1 MASQITSWAN
11 PQLQELC
18 QREAECSGELEEVD
32 EVDDA
37 ATLLNRTVLRASDAR
52 VHSDVLLSPTVSEP
66 QGVQAFRPSATRLLA
81 QLLEF
86 VRCTYHV
93 VHSFGI
99 VHPAGG
105 PGRSDGLVL
114 LVYVLEDLRHQ
125 FEARTH
131 VGEG

>member
-18 QREAECSGELEEVD
+18 QRETECPGELEEVD

-66 QGVQAFRPSATRLLA
+66 QGVQTFRPSATRLLA

-93 VHSFGI
+93 VHSLGI
-99 VHPAGG
+99 VHLAGG

-114 LVYVLEDLRHQ
+114 LVYVFEDLRHQ